1 MKNSATLPSTHTHTH
16 THTHT
21 VLGEVDAIKG
31 INADLFARPPETPR
45 TLSVSGR
52 SWGGVVAGWTER
64 ERERETMMGGEQWG
78 GAEGWGA
85 ERREEAGVGFM
96 SACSYVQVSLWC

>member
-1 MKNSATLPSTHTHTH
+1 MKNSATLPSTH

-31 INADLFARPPETPR
+31 INADFFARPPETPR

-52 SWGGVVAGWTER
+52 SWGGVIAGLTER
-64 ERERETMMGGEQWG
+64 ERR
-78 GAEGWGA
+78 
-85 ERREEAGVGFM
+85 
-96 SACSYVQVSLWC
+96 